1 MEKLDICEEEA
12 CCQICEKE
20 QQVKGKTIRVYSAR
34 VSPIYGGLPQRHRGK
49 KGQQIKEDSK
59 LKRLYRQIEGVEVE
73 IGANCQQKRWEG
85 LFPWAAGLGALGL
98 LLTFMTRP
106 INPAAFVI
114 IYLFFLTVMWISLAF
129 IYDPDEYIVQQLNA
143 QRSELERYKVYF
155 TRRVYK
161 NLTRKAR
168 AQKKAD

>member
-1 MEKLDICEEEA
+1 
-12 CCQICEKE
+12 
-20 QQVKGKTIRVYSAR
+20 
-34 VSPIYGGLPQRHRGK
+34 
-49 KGQQIKEDSK
+49 
-59 LKRLYRQIEGVEVE
+59 
-73 IGANCQQKRWEG
+73 
-85 LFPWAAGLGALGL
+85 
-98 LLTFMTRP
+98 MTRP

-161 NLTRKAR
+161 NLLRKAR
-168 AQKKAD
+168 TQKKAD